1 MKVCNIFGIFVLL
14 FCVIN
19 QIQAN
24 SLETL
29 DLEVGIPQKIN
40 TLGQALNNFRSKN
53 PQLNYGIT
61 SIENLYNSGLDIEQL
76 YGSKESHLCLR
87 EILFKLEILAGGSC
101 GALRCLS
108 IFHPNID
115 AFGKAL
121 IGCYAGKAIFWG
133 ADALLNNSAKQA
145 SIALINTAQTDPKVV
160 SEVSKMINEI
170 NGINFS
176 PVLEISEKVI
186 SMMNEKDL
194 SEDEQ
199 KKLARLQTLT
209 KKMDKLF
216 SFKKFLVTGG
226 KVLSFVIGAATGITI
241 AATGQYSDPSYWL
254 TLITGSFEPIIDC
267 INTRFTSKPVVRK
280 YITISE
286 IIYLCDNFIKDYEEV
301 TL

>member
-1 MKVCNIFGIFVLL
+1 MKVRNIFGIFVLL
-14 FCVIN
+14 FCGIN

-29 DLEVGIPQKIN
+29 DLEVGMPQKTN
-40 TLGQALNNFRSKN
+40 TLGQALNNFRSEN
-53 PQLNYGIT
+53 PQLDYGIT
-61 SIENLYNSGLDIEQL
+61 SIENLYNSGLDIGEL

-176 PVLEISEKVI
+176 PVLKISEKVI

-209 KKMDKLF
+209 KKMNELF

-226 KVLSFVIGAATGITI
+226 KILSFIIGAATGITI

-280 YITISE
+280 YITVSE